1 MKVFFIKVLNI
12 PGFARYLFLIESN
25 ESFNISQIF
34 DIPRDCVTFDN
45 IVTLLRLSYFP
56 HKLDNFTA
64 LLKEAFGPRAKHTVY
79 ADFKPLHEEPE
90 PSFYIH
96 VIEKPLY

>member
-1 MKVFFIKVLNI
+1 MRV
-12 PGFARYLFLIESN
+12 
-25 ESFNISQIF
+25 FNISQIF
-34 DIPRDCVTFDN
+34 DIPRYCVTFDN
-45 IVTLLRLSYFP
+45 NIVTMLRLSYFP